1 MNVSA
6 PFINRPV
13 ATTLLTIGVTLIGII
28 AFRFLPVAALPQVE
42 FPTIYV
48 SANLPGASPE
58 IMATSVA
65 APLERQFSR
74 IAGVMEMTSASGL
87 GTTNIA
93 LQFGLSRSADGA
105 ARDVQAAINAAQSD
119 LPSTLPT
126 RPRYR
131 KINPSDAPI
140 MVLALT
146 SDTASRGRMYEVA
159 SSILQQKLSQID
171 GVGQVRVWGGSLPAV
186 RVDVNPTALNKYGIG
201 LGDVRNMLAATS
213 VSRPKGQLTDG
224 SRTWEIRAN
233 DQLHNADDYLPL
245 IVTYRDGRAVRLS
258 DVAVVEDSV
267 EDIQTLGVANGKP
280 AVVVIIYRQSG
291 ANLIQTVDRIRGLLP
306 QLEASMPGNMK
317 LSVAS
322 DRSPVIRASLHEVE
336 RTLAISV
343 LLVILVVFVFL
354 RNPRA
359 TLIPI
364 VAVPVSLISTFGV
377 MYLCGYSLDNLSLMA
392 LTIATGFVV
401 DDAIVVLENVSR
413 YREQG
418 MPPLQAALRGVREVT
433 FTVLSISLSLVAVF
447 LPILLMGGVMGLF
460 FREFAVTLSVA
471 ILVSLVVSLT
481 ATPMMCAK
489 LLRPEHGRSHG
500 RWYRISE
507 RIFEGMRAG
516 YAGSLT
522 WVLRHPR
529 GMLALTLATMGLSGY
544 LYTVV
549 PKGFFPPQDTGR
561 MVASIQAAQDI
572 SFQAMRHKL
581 TEVEEIIRRDPA
593 VDTVTGFLGGTKNS
607 ATLFI
612 DLKPLEERKV
622 STEEVIA
629 RLRPELA
636 KVPGAPTYL
645 RVFQDLR
652 VGGRASGAQYQ
663 YTLQSVDLAEL
674 NTWVPRIE
682 QRLRTL
688 PEIADVNSDQQDKG
702 LQSLVVFDRSTASRL
717 GISPQLI
724 DDTLYD
730 AFGQRQVSIIYMPLN
745 QHHVVMGVAPQYWQ
759 NPATLH
765 EIYMRSPS
773 GAQVPLSAVTRYE
786 PTPTLL
792 AVNHQ
797 GQFPAVTLSFN
808 MAPGVSL
815 GQAVAAIDR
824 ELHQMG
830 LPAGIRGSFQG
841 TARAFQS
848 SLHNQL
854 WLILAALI
862 TVYIVLGILY
872 ESYIHPI
879 TILST
884 LPSAGVG
891 ALLALILFK
900 TELSLI
906 AMVGIILLVGIVKK
920 NAILMIDFALEAE
933 RKEGKGP
940 AEAIYEACL
949 LRFRP
954 IMMTTMAALFGAMP
968 LVVGTG
974 VGSELR
980 QPLGIAIV
988 GGLLGSQLLTL
999 YTTPVVYLYLDRVR
1013 LWFLRLRRDTAERR
1027 GEAESAG
1034 TRQPALH

>member
-6 PFINRPV
+6 PFIERPV
-13 ATTLLTIGVTLIGII
+13 ATTLLTIGVTLIGIV
-28 AFRFLPVAALPQVE
+28 AFRFLPVASLPQVE
-42 FPTIYV
+42 FPSIYV

-58 IMATSVA
+58 TMATSVA

-74 IAGVMEMTSASGL
+74 IAGVMEMTSVSGF
-87 GTTNIA
+87 GTTNIG
-93 LQFGLSRSADGA
+93 LQFDLSRSSDGA

-119 LPSTLPT
+119 LPLTMPT
-126 RPRYR
+126 KPRYR

-140 MVLALT
+140 MILALT
-146 SDTASRGRMYEVA
+146 SDTATRGQMYEVA

-186 RVDVNPTALNKYGIG
+186 RVDVNPTTLNKYGIG
-201 LGDVRNMLAATS
+201 LGDIRRMLATTNA
-213 VSRPKGQLTDG
+213 SRPKGQLTDG

-233 DQLHNADDYLPL
+233 DQLSNADDYLPL
-245 IVTYRDGRAVRLS
+245 IVTYRQGRAVRLS
-258 DVAVVEDSV
+258 DVATVEDSV
-267 EDIQTLGVANGKP
+267 EDIHTLGVSNGKP
-280 AVVVIIYRQSG
+280 SVAVIIYRQSG
-291 ANLIQTVDRIRGLLP
+291 ANLIQTVDRIQHLLP
-306 QLEASMPGNMK
+306 QLEASVPGNMK
-317 LSVAS
+317 LSVTS

-343 LLVILVVFVFL
+343 ILVILVVFIFL

-359 TLIPI
+359 TLIPV

-401 DDAIVVLENVSR
+401 DDAIVVVENISR

-418 MPPLQAALRGVREVT
+418 MPPLQAAFRGVREVT

-447 LPILLMGGVMGLF
+447 LPILLMGGVMGRF

-481 ATPMMCAK
+481 TTPMMCAK
-489 LLRPEHGRSHG
+489 LLKPEHGLAHG

-507 RIFEGMRAG
+507 RMFEGMRGG
-516 YAGSLT
+516 YAASLS

-529 GMLALTLATMGLSGY
+529 IMLALTLATMGLSGY

-561 MVASIQAAQDI
+561 VVGHIQGAQDI

-581 TEVEEIIRRDPA
+581 TEVEEIIRLDPA
-593 VDTVTGFLGGTKNS
+593 VETVTAYLGGTKNS
-607 ATLFI
+607 GVMFI
-612 DLKPLEERKV
+612 DLIPLEERKL

-629 RLRPELA
+629 RLRPKLA
-636 KVPGAPTYL
+636 VVPGAPTYL
-645 RVFQDLR
+645 RAVQDLR
-652 VGGRASGAQYQ
+652 VGGRASSAQYQ
-663 YTLQSVDLAEL
+663 YTIQSVDLAEL

-682 QRLRTL
+682 ERLRML
-688 PEIADVNSDQQDKG
+688 PEIADVNSDQQDQG
-702 LQSLVVFDRSTASRL
+702 LQSLVVFDRRTASRL
-717 GISPQLI
+717 GISAQLV

-730 AFGQRQVSIIYMPLN
+730 AFGQRPVAIIYTPLN
-745 QHHVVMGVAPQYWQ
+745 QHHVVMGVASQYWQ

-765 EIYMRSPS
+765 DIYMRSPE
-773 GAQVPLSAVTRYE
+773 GAQVPLSAVARYE
-786 PTPTLL
+786 TIPALL

-808 MAPGVSL
+808 MALGVSL
-815 GQAVAAIDR
+815 GEAVAAIDR
-824 ELHQMG
+824 ELNQMV

-854 WLILAALI
+854 WLIVAALV
-862 TVYIVLGILY
+862 TVYILLGVLY
-872 ESYIHPI
+872 ESYVHPV

-891 ALLALILFK
+891 ALLALLLFK
-900 TELSLI
+900 TELNLI
-906 AMVGIILLVGIVKK
+906 AMVGIILLIGIVKK

-933 RKEGKGP
+933 RKDGKGP
-940 AEAIYEACL
+940 AEAIYQACL

-968 LVVGTG
+968 LAVGTG

-999 YTTPVVYLYLDRVR
+999 YTTPVVYLYLDRMRHRILRVR
-1013 LWFLRLRRDTAERR
+1013 ARAASRYSSNISGASSR
-1027 GEAESAG
+1027 
-1034 TRQPALH
+1034 